1 MTKND
6 IINELNEMGYKV
18 KEQYVMK
25 NGVKM
30 FGISIIDSDRYM
42 IPVFYAE
49 DIIMKA
55 EQTGATVKDIVNEM
69 LQIHNDAVRESEE
82 LNKPLYFNREE
93 FLKRIY
99 VGVQKESTE
108 DIIKS
113 KTEFD
118 GIEKYLFLRIEG
130 LNGLIGSAKIYK
142 RMLENAD
149 VEESEAWKIAEEN
162 VRKETQLV
170 EILAPPT
177 MLEDENEMFIISN
190 KLYYRGASA
199 VLDKKVMKAFSEM
212 VGTKKIMVLPSSIHE
227 MILLPYHES
236 EYDVEICSEIV
247 KITNENEV
255 EPTEQLAD
263 RAYIIEV

>member
-30 FGISIIDSDRYM
+30 LGISIIDSDRYM

-82 LNKPLYFNREE
+82 LNKALHFNREE

-118 GIEKYLFLRIEG
+118 GIEKYLFLRIEA
-130 LNGLIGSAKIYK
+130 LNDAIYSAKIYK
-142 RMLENAD
+142 RILEDAD
-149 VEESEAWKIAEEN
+149 VDESEAWKIAEEN

-199 VLDKKVMKAFSEM
+199 VLDKKVMKAFAEM
-212 VGTKKIMVLPSSIHE
+212 VHTKKIMVLPSSIHE

-247 KITNENEV
+247 KLTNEKEV

>member
-30 FGISIIDSDRYM
+30 LGISIIDSDRYM

-177 MLEDENEMFIISN
+177 MLEDENEMLIISN
-190 KLYYRGASA
+190 KLEYRGASA
-199 VLDKKVMKAFSEM
+199 GLDKKVMKAFSEM

>member
-30 FGISIIDSDRYM
+30 LGISIIDSDRYM

-212 VGTKKIMVLPSSIHE
+212 VGTKKIMVLPSSI
-227 MILLPYHES
+227 S
-236 EYDVEICSEIV
+236 
-247 KITNENEV
+247 
-255 EPTEQLAD
+255 
-263 RAYIIEV
+263 

>member
-30 FGISIIDSDRYM
+30 LGISIIDSDRYM
-42 IPVFYAE
+42 IPVFYAA

-55 EQTGATVKDIVNEM
+55 KQTGATVKDIVNEM

-82 LNKPLYFNREE
+82 LNKPLHFNREE

-142 RMLENAD
+142 RMLEDAD

-170 EILAPPT
+170 EILAPP
-177 MLEDENEMFIISN
+177 NN
-190 KLYYRGASA
+190 A
-199 VLDKKVMKAFSEM
+199 
-212 VGTKKIMVLPSSIHE
+212 
-227 MILLPYHES
+227 
-236 EYDVEICSEIV
+236 
-247 KITNENEV
+247 
-255 EPTEQLAD
+255 
-263 RAYIIEV
+263 